1 MKKFLF
7 TLASLLMAGMM
18 FAQVP
23 ATDYC
28 YIDNREIQDAELGKT
43 ITVSVKA
50 HFEYVVSAGQVN
62 FILPEGITITRFAK
76 GQDLK
81 DLMMIH
87 DASGEEFEDEEQVFM
102 SKPANANFAFALAT
116 ETYMEIDGEWTSVGG
131 VAFVPGEYE
140 DIVKVTFK
148 IADTFNGG
156 EIVVRTQ
163 PSCGELSRTDLHNPC
178 PTGQDNYMTAQYTRP
193 QSGPEEFTASGTITF
208 AGNVATLQYTSNDDD
223 AVATVTV
230 NGTAVNVEFV
240 NGKAEVE
247 IPETDVPGTYSVP
260 VVMTIAPGAD
270 GSHEGDN
277 VIVQENYEYTV
288 AKPTFVANP
297 TITFDA
303 NGVATLSMNA
313 NDPNATAVVTVDG
326 ETANVAFE
334 NGVAT
339 LPLTLSTEVGDHSI
353 VVVMTVSP
361 SADYEGQPASA
372 TGTYTYTVAPS
383 VDPDAAVPVI
393 TFTPNEAG
401 VQVNI
406 ENYTE
411 YTIKVNGV
419 QVDPARALPYQ
430 VNQTYQ
436 QQVIDVYAKNAPA
449 GFTAKDASDSYTLTA
464 KANEASQ
471 PATLGT
477 PYTDANN
484 LYIPVNGNVQS
495 ILVDGAPFALNAA
508 GELVL
513 PRAEQPWTPESIV
526 IVTNDSSTDPYIPCD
541 DATAN
546 FDGITVPAW
555 VTVPAIDLVE
565 GNSNGH
571 WVDSYVDDQ
580 GNPVWGH
587 MEYDETGHCMNVTFS
602 TTYEDAI
609 LYYQI
614 LDEDGNILAAYS
626 GQTEDQSVTVTLNE
640 NGKYTAVAWVVLP
653 NDESRR
659 NVREFEIDDMT
670 NVNELVNGKT
680 VANVRYFNVAGQE
693 MQEANGMTIVVTT
706 YTDGTT
712 STVKVMK

>member
-7 TLASLLMAGMM
+7 TLAALMMAGSA
-18 FAQVP
+18 FA
-23 ATDYC
+23 TNDYC
-28 YIDNREIQDAELGKT
+28 YIEDFYVTADQLGQEIDVPL
-43 ITVSVKA
+43 KA
-50 HFEYVVSAGQVN
+50 HIEG
-62 FILPEGITITRFAK
+62 ILNAWDVTINYPEGITGVWAEDGEDMAFTYYNAR
-76 GQDLK
+76 GQEK
-81 DLMMIH
+81 TG
-87 DASGEEFEDEEQVFM
+87 AGTWAWNEDEGFTHGV
-102 SKPANANFAFALAT
+102 AITGAT
-116 ETYMEIDGEWTSVGG
+116 IKSYQNVDGEWVYSG
-131 VAFVPGEYE
+131 APKWEPGEYE
-140 DIVKVTFK
+140 EVAILTILIDPSFDITKPVK
-148 IADTFNGG
+148 FN
-156 EIVVRTQ
+156 IVSI
-163 PSCGELSRTDLHNPC
+163 PACGEDVRPNHSTGETATYEVTVNPEDT
-178 PTGQDNYMTAQYTRP
+178 PT
-193 QSGPEEFTASGTITF
+193 PEAFTASGTITF
-208 AGNVATLQYTSNDDD
+208 AGNVATLNYTSNDAD
-223 AVATVTV
+223 ANVTVTV
-230 NGTAVNVEFV
+230 DGTAVNVTFV
-240 NGKAEVE
+240 NGQAEVE

-270 GSHEGDN
+270 GSHVGTAVE
-277 VIVQENYEYTV
+277 VSENYTYTV